1 MEYYSV
7 PWPTSGARRVHL
19 APGACT
25 RAGSAPLF
33 FFAACCVRPGGF
45 LRVRLTVKV
54 AILFIFLRMAKAA
67 VHFPQRAGGKKQMLS
82 SHGDVK
88 HVKCDSKKK
97 FGDKVV
103 LELSDM
109 TTN

>member
-1 MEYYSV
+1 M
-7 PWPTSGARRVHL
+7 
-19 APGACT
+19 
-25 RAGSAPLF
+25 GSAPLF
-33 FFAACCVRPGGF
+33 FLAACRVRPGSF
-45 LRVRLTVKV
+45 LRVRLTVKAAV
-54 AILFIFLRMAKAA
+54 LFIFFRMAKPA
-67 VHFPQRAGGKKQMLS
+67 VQFPQRAGGKRQMLS

-88 HVKCDSKKK
+88 HVKCDSKFF